1 MSLTNIGKQPAGEV
15 VDTFY
20 VPVDDVMSDEP
31 ATYLREYN
39 APIYDGISKGRFQ
52 EIHVLRDTYVG
63 KWVYNLGP
71 SRLFTAL
78 EFQVIGGSFRDH
90 HQDIETVESI
100 RDYAD
105 WLRDMG
111 GLRKTVDP
119 NLLTVTQENLMIAL
133 DNSNKSRKRESVF
146 GRHARIQ
153 R

>member
-1 MSLTNIGKQPAGEV
+1 MALMNVGKQAAGEQ
-15 VDTFY
+15 VDRFY
-20 VPVDDVMSDEP
+20 VTVDEIFSDEP
-31 ATYLREYN
+31 ATWLREFD
-39 APIYDGISKGRFQ
+39 APTMNGLGKGRFQ
-52 EIHVLRDTYVG
+52 EIHVLRDSYVG
-63 KWVYNLGP
+63 SWFYNLGP
-71 SRLFTAL
+71 SRWFTAP

-90 HQDIETVESI
+90 RQDIETVESI

-105 WLRDMG
+105 WLRDME
-111 GLRKTVDP
+111 GLKKTVDP

>member
-1 MSLTNIGKQPAGEV
+1 MALMNVGKQASGEQ
-15 VDTFY
+15 VDRFY
-20 VPVDDVMSDEP
+20 VTVDEIFSNEP
-31 ATYLREYN
+31 ATYLREFD
-39 APIYDGISKGRFQ
+39 APTMNGLSRGRFQ
-52 EIHVLRDTYVG
+52 EVHVLRDNYVG
-63 KWVYNLGP
+63 SWFYNLGP

-90 HQDIETVESI
+90 RQDIETVESI

-105 WLRDMG
+105 WLRDME

>member
-1 MSLTNIGKQPAGEV
+1 MALMNVGKRPANEQI
-15 VDTFY
+15 DRFY
-20 VPVDDVMSDEP
+20 VTVDEIFSDEA
-31 ATYLREYN
+31 ATYLREFD
-39 APIYDGISKGRFQ
+39 APTMNGLGRGRFQ
-52 EIHVLRDTYVG
+52 EIHVLRDSYVG
-63 KWVYNLGP
+63 SWFYNLGP
-71 SRLFTAL
+71 SRLFTAP
-78 EFQVIGGSFRDH
+78 EFQIVGGSFRDH
-90 HQDIETVESI
+90 RQDIETVASI